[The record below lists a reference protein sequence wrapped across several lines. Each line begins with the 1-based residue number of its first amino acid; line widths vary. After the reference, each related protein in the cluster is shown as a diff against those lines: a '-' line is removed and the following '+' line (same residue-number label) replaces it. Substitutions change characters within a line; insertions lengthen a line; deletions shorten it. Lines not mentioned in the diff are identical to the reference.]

1 MFLVTMKTLEARLNL
16 AVKNGD
22 VESIKECC
30 SEAFRLYSR
39 LLFHAANEVL
49 FDAESARDATSEAFV
64 SFMSNLE
71 GVKFVSVK
79 YYLVQS
85 VRRIAARML
94 LDASKKSDL
103 DEGSEP
109 SGDVMPKVELDAKK
123 ALSILNDEERRIVIF
138 KIEYGYKFAEIAE
151 MMGISEDA
159 ASSKFTR
166 SIKKM
171 REALDGRNER

>member
-1 MFLVTMKTLEARLNL
+1 MKTLEARLKL
-16 AVKNGD
+16 AVNNGN

-30 SEAFRLYSR
+30 SEVFRLYSR

-49 FDAESARDATSEAFV
+49 CDTELARDATSEAFV
-64 SFMSNLE
+64 SFMSNLKDIE
-71 GVKFVSVK
+71 FVSVK

-94 LDASKKSDL
+94 FDASKKSDL
-103 DEGSEP
+103 DEGAEP
-109 SGDVMPKVELDAKK
+109 SGDLPPKVELDAKL
-123 ALSILNDEERRIVIF
+123 ALSILNDQERRIVIF

-171 REALDGRNER
+171 REALEGRSER